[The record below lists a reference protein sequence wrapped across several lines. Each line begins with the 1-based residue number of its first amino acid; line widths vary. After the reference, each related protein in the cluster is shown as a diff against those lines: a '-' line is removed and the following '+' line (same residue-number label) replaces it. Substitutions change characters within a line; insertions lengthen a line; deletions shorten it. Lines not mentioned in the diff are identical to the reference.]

1 MESAS
6 TRDTLQPERR
16 ADRVGIRALSFW
28 CQLAQAREGLA
39 RTPVTNAAPISA
51 RVTFRRVDDAPDD
64 IGRFSAGTE
73 LHQSSVLL
81 APPASADGCLVGGL
95 LPAYRAGARGRPNP
109 SSLLRWTA
117 FRSEP

>member
-39 RTPVTNAAPISA
+39 RTPVINAAPISA

-64 IGRFSAGTE
+64 LCRFSSGTE
-73 LHQSSVLL
+73 LHQTSVLL
-81 APPASADGCLVGGL
+81 APPAVAYGRLVGGL
-95 LPAYRAGARGRPNP
+95 IPAYRAGARGRQIPYR
-109 SSLLRWTA
+109 LFW
-117 FRSEP
+117 